1 MEWILFLF
9 FLDRI
14 HKINGILLACGEM
27 PSSEGHSIQTILLIL
42 SNSIS
47 KI

>member
-1 MEWILFLF
+1 MWNRFYFF

-14 HKINGILLACGEM
+14 HRINGILLACGEM
-27 PSSEGHSIQTILLIL
+27 PSAEGHSIPTILLIL